1 MKKLYTALILA
12 GAALTASPQL
22 TAQTTDMPYEI
33 SFTADN
39 YNTWTAV
46 DDNKYPSEANWKN
59 LAWTWNN
66 NSWWYSLT
74 SAGKEA
80 SDDWVISP
88 AFAISEGT
96 QYEITYRIDRYS
108 GDNLEATLEF
118 VNGTDTPQG
127 LQTIDTWT
135 MNTDKGKDKTVT
147 FTANTSGNLHVGVHM
162 TMIYPGSA
170 VKIQFKSFAIKALS
184 KATAPA
190 AVAALEVVPGANG
203 AATATINFKTPAKD
217 AEGNDLTGNVTVSLY
232 REDEATPFFT
242 SAALAPDTESS
253 AVDPEALTGETWYI
267 AKASN
272 DGGESVG
279 VRADAWIGEDE
290 PLAVTDLAVTTS
302 AKPTLTWTAPAGGV
316 HGGYLNTPALK
327 YTISRVTD
335 GQLTKAGETT
345 GTEFTDNDLD
355 VTRQANVSYQVVA
368 MSAAGLGAAAQSKAV
383 NVGPQL
389 ALPFA
394 ESFANKSYTTSPW
407 MQETVKNADG
417 ATREPVWEPITS
429 RTMEVDAT
437 GR

>member
-33 SFTADN
+33 SFTSSN

-59 LAWTWNN
+59 LAWMWNN

-96 QYEITYRIDRYS
+96 QYEITYRIDRYT
-108 GDNLEATLEF
+108 GDKIEATLEL
-118 VNGTDTPQG
+118 VDGLESPKG
-127 LQTIDTWT
+127 LQTIDTWEI
-135 MNTDKGKDKTVT
+135 NADKGKDKTVT
-147 FTANTSGNLHVGVHM
+147 FTASTSGNLRFGIHM
-162 TMIYPGSA
+162 TMIYPGS
-170 VKIQFKSFAIKALS
+170 VSKIQFKSFAIKALS

-190 AVAALEVVPGANG
+190 GVAALEVVPGANG
-203 AATATINFKTPAKD
+203 AATATINFRTPVKD

-253 AVDPEALTGETWYI
+253 AVDSEALTGETWYI

-272 DGGESVG
+272 DGG
-279 VRADAWIGEDE
+279 
-290 PLAVTDLAVTTS
+290 
-302 AKPTLTWTAPAGGV
+302 
-316 HGGYLNTPALK
+316 
-327 YTISRVTD
+327 
-335 GQLTKAGETT
+335 
-345 GTEFTDNDLD
+345 
-355 VTRQANVSYQVVA
+355 
-368 MSAAGLGAAAQSKAV
+368 
-383 NVGPQL
+383 
-389 ALPFA
+389 
-394 ESFANKSYTTSPW
+394 
-407 MQETVKNADG
+407 
-417 ATREPVWEPITS
+417 
-429 RTMEVDAT
+429 
-437 GR
+437 